1 MNQEELAKYRVLAEQ
16 DRKLRRLCEALK
28 AENELL
34 RKALKADIELLRK
47 AQNEKSRAFDE
58 ENREMFLIIHGNHR
72 REEVFIFR

>member
-16 DRKLRRLCEALK
+16 NRKLRRLCEALK
-28 AENELL
+28 SEN
-34 RKALKADIELLRK
+34 ELLRK

-58 ENREMFLIIHGNHR
+58 ENREMFLIIHGNHN

>member
-16 DRKLRRLCEALK
+16 NRKLRRLCEALK

-34 RKALKADIELLRK
+34 RKA
-47 AQNEKSRAFDE
+47 QNERSRAFDE
-58 ENREMFLIIHGNHR
+58 ENREMFLIIHGNHH

>member
-16 DRKLRRLCEALK
+16 NRKLRRLCEALK
-28 AENELL
+28 AEN
-34 RKALKADIELLRK
+34 ELLRK

-58 ENREMFLIIHGNHR
+58 ENREMFLIIHGNHH

>member
-16 DRKLRRLCEALK
+16 NRKLRRLCETLK

-34 RKALKADIELLRK
+34 RKA
-47 AQNEKSRAFDE
+47 QNERSRAFDE

>member
-16 DRKLRRLCEALK
+16 NRKLRRLCEALK

-34 RKALKADIELLRK
+34 RKA
-47 AQNEKSRAFDE
+47 QNEQSRAFDE
-58 ENREMFLIIHGNHR
+58 ENREMFLIIHGNHH

>member
-16 DRKLRRLCEALK
+16 NRKLRRLCEALK

-34 RKALKADIELLRK
+34 RKA
-47 AQNEKSRAFDE
+47 QNEQSRAFDE

>member
-1 MNQEELAKYRVLAEQ
+1 MNQEELAKYRVLADQ
-16 DRKLRRLCEALK
+16 NRKLRRLCEALK

-34 RKALKADIELLRK
+34 RKA
-47 AQNEKSRAFDE
+47 QNERSRAFDE

>member
-1 MNQEELAKYRVLAEQ
+1 MNQEELARCRFMEDQ
-16 DRKLRRLCEALK
+16 NRRLRRRCEALE
-28 AENELL
+28 AEN
-34 RKALKADIELLRK
+34 ELLRK

>member
-16 DRKLRRLCEALK
+16 NRKLRRLCEALK

-34 RKALKADIELLRK
+34 RKA
-47 AQNEKSRAFDE
+47 QNEQIRAFDE

>member
-16 DRKLRRLCEALK
+16 NRKLRRLCEALK

-34 RKALKADIELLRK
+34 RKA
-47 AQNEKSRAFDE
+47 QNERSRAFDE

>member
-1 MNQEELAKYRVLAEQ
+1 MNQEELARCRFMEDQ
-16 DRKLRRLCEALK
+16 NRRLRRRCEALE

-34 RKALKADIELLRK
+34 RKA
-47 AQNEKSRAFDE
+47 QNERSRAFDE